1 MGAAQS
7 KLPEPVVEEKLTER
21 LRALEVKESAFEAE
35 QDYVYVNDQR
45 TPQIMYSPTVS
56 INTAEQWETELM
68 QDPKVT
74 SSHVSGDSYLAT
86 LIRL

>member
-7 KLPEPVVEEKLTER
+7 KLPDPVVEERLTER
-21 LRALEVKESAFEAE
+21 LHALEVKESAFEAE

-56 INTAEQWETELM
+56 INIAEQWETELM

-74 SSHVSGDSYLAT
+74 SSHVSGDLHQAK
-86 LIRL
+86 LICL

>member
-21 LRALEVKESAFEAE
+21 LHALKVKEAGFEAE

-56 INTAEQWETELM
+56 INTTEQWEKELM
-68 QDPKVT
+68 EDPKVT
-74 SSHVSGDSYLAT
+74 SSHVSGDLYQAK
-86 LIRL
+86 LISV